1 MDYTHDLSPRN
12 IIKLAFQYQETEYV
26 PYIVELSEYQK
37 NALTKYYGNFDWQ
50 SKVIEYLSV
59 TGGITG
65 VDNFFS
71 LEQGVNSLLDLD
83 KMSVQKD
90 SFGCTWKLGA
100 ACHLVSWPLKD
111 QKIGDYRLPDLKN
124 YFEKY
129 IKPRWPNDIKKTK
142 NQFRVIAHS
151 FGLFERAW
159 SLRSF
164 EEFLMDIITNEKFV
178 VELLDNITDWLIQ
191 SVDLM
196 AQAPVDAIFFTDDHS
211 YQKGMIMGERKW
223 RKLFKPRWKK
233 IFDRV
238 HYYGLYTVMHMC
250 GDTSSVVPDLIDI
263 GLDCMESCQP
273 EAMDI
278 YALKK
283 KYGKH
288 IRFWGG
294 LGVQKLMAFDTHD
307 SVRQEVKKLKKEM
320 GKGGG
325 YIIAGAKPF
334 ENEVPIENI
343 VAYLEEAKLPRK

>member
-1 MDYTHDLSPRN
+1 MDYKHDLEPRDTV
-12 IIKLAFQYQETEYV
+12 KLAFQYQETEHI
-26 PYIVELSEYQK
+26 PYILELSDSQK
-37 NALTKYYGNFDWQ
+37 DALTKYYGNSDWR
-50 SKVIEYLSV
+50 SEAIEFLSV
-59 TGGITG
+59 IGMTG

-71 LEQGVNSLLDLD
+71 FEHGVDNLLDLE

-90 SFGCTWKLGA
+90 SFGCSWKLGA
-100 ACHLVSWPLKD
+100 ACHLVNWPLHEPE
-111 QKIGDYRLPDLKN
+111 IGDYRLPDLKS

-129 IKPRWPNDIKKTK
+129 IKPRWLHDIKKTK

-164 EEFLMDIITNEKFV
+164 EEFLMDMITNEEFV
-178 VELLDNITDWLIQ
+178 TELLDDITEWLIQ

-196 AQAPVDAIFFTDDHS
+196 AQASVDAILFTDDHA
-211 YQKGMIMGERKW
+211 YQKGMIMGEEKW

-233 IFDRV
+233 IYDRV

-250 GDTSSVVPDLIDI
+250 GDTSGIVPDLIEI

-283 KYGKH
+283 EYGKH

-294 LGVQKLMAFDTHD
+294 LGVQNLMAFDTAG
-307 SVRQEVKKLKKEM
+307 SVRKEIKKLKREM
-320 GKGGG
+320 GGGGG
-325 YIIAGAKPF
+325 YILAGAKPF
-334 ENEVPIENI
+334 GEEVPIENI
-343 VAYLEEAKLPRK
+343 AAYLEEVNLPR